1 MPLMLALFRPEI
13 VFFIDQ
19 LNRDVYSFPHTQRKW
34 SYENAVSVEITTMV
48 CCSVRLI
55 LAILGAT
62 MPVMI
67 I

>member
-1 MPLMLALFRPEI
+1 MFI
-13 VFFIDQ
+13 VFPI
-19 LNRDVYSFPHTQRKW
+19 LRENG
-34 SYENAVSVEITTMV
+34 SYENAVSVEITTIV